1 MDREHVVIVGGT
13 SGIGLATARYLDQKG
28 YTVTIAGRSAPP
40 ENKFN
45 RCHCDI
51 RDEDSVKNLFHS
63 LEDKNLTGLVYA
75 SGITGSKVHISKFDK
90 KVWHTLVETNVTGA
104 LLCIKYGYELL
115 KKTQGRI
122 VIVNSL
128 AARTYSKYSGF
139 EYTMTKASL
148 SGMVKQLA
156 IQLAE
161 DNIQINS
168 VYPGMTKTPMLI
180 QNVDKELLAQEEKVI
195 PLQRL
200 AEPEDVARVIHFLV
214 SKENGYMTGAGID
227 VNGGQFMNG

>member
-122 VIVNSL
+122 VIVN
-128 AARTYSKYSGF
+128 
-139 EYTMTKASL
+139 
-148 SGMVKQLA
+148 
-156 IQLAE
+156 
-161 DNIQINS
+161 
-168 VYPGMTKTPMLI
+168 
-180 QNVDKELLAQEEKVI
+180 
-195 PLQRL
+195 
-200 AEPEDVARVIHFLV
+200 
-214 SKENGYMTGAGID
+214 
-227 VNGGQFMNG
+227 